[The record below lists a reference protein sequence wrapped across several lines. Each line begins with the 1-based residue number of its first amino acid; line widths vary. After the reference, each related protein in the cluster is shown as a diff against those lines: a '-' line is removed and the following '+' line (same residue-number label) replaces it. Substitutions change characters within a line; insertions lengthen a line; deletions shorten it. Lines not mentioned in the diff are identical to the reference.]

1 MTITK
6 REVQPK
12 ARITYDEME
21 AFLTLPVP
29 KEGEEYTLEEL
40 LALLEKNQIRHG
52 IEQETLRK
60 MLRERIYNKE
70 VCIAVGTP
78 VVDGID
84 GHFDYHFNN
93 NFSKKP
99 KIRPDGSVDYW
110 SINMVEPVEKGQVI
124 AIYKP
129 PVPGEDGMT
138 VKGRPLPAKRAR
150 ELPPLKGRGF
160 TRQEDGIPIPR
171 IWMARSIWR
180 MTGSP
185 FLRYMKSLEMRIFP
199 LEILILSVM

>member
-78 VVDGID
+78 VVDGT
-84 GHFDYHFNN
+84 
-93 NFSKKP
+93 
-99 KIRPDGSVDYW
+99 
-110 SINMVEPVEKGQVI
+110 
-124 AIYKP
+124 
-129 PVPGEDGMT
+129 EDPS
-138 VKGRPLPAKRAR
+138 GRKCGLLEYQHGRACGKR
-150 ELPPLKGRGF
+150 
-160 TRQEDGIPIPR
+160 
-171 IWMARSIWR
+171 
-180 MTGSP
+180 TGN
-185 FLRYMKSLEMRIFP
+185 RYL
-199 LEILILSVM
+199 

>member
-60 MLRERIYNKE
+60 MLRERIYNKRGLYRSWNS
-70 VCIAVGTP
+70 C
-78 VVDGID
+78 
-84 GHFDYHFNN
+84 
-93 NFSKKP
+93 
-99 KIRPDGSVDYW
+99 
-110 SINMVEPVEKGQVI
+110 
-124 AIYKP
+124 
-129 PVPGEDGMT
+129 
-138 VKGRPLPAKRAR
+138 GRWNR
-150 ELPPLKGRGF
+150 
-160 TRQEDGIPIPR
+160 
-171 IWMARSIWR
+171 RS
-180 MTGSP
+180 
-185 FLRYMKSLEMRIFP
+185 F
-199 LEILILSVM
+199 

>member
-93 NFSKKP
+93 NFSKT
-99 KIRPDGSVDYW
+99 
-110 SINMVEPVEKGQVI
+110 
-124 AIYKP
+124 
-129 PVPGEDGMT
+129 EDPS
-138 VKGRPLPAKRAR
+138 GRKCGLLEYQHGRTCGKR
-150 ELPPLKGRGF
+150 
-160 TRQEDGIPIPR
+160 
-171 IWMARSIWR
+171 
-180 MTGSP
+180 TGN
-185 FLRYMKSLEMRIFP
+185 RYL
-199 LEILILSVM
+199 

>member
-78 VVDGID
+78 VVDG
-84 GHFDYHFNN
+84 
-93 NFSKKP
+93 K
-99 KIRPDGSVDYW
+99 
-110 SINMVEPVEKGQVI
+110 
-124 AIYKP
+124 
-129 PVPGEDGMT
+129 T
-138 VKGRPLPAKRAR
+138 V
-150 ELPPLKGRGF
+150 
-160 TRQEDGIPIPR
+160 
-171 IWMARSIWR
+171 
-180 MTGSP
+180 
-185 FLRYMKSLEMRIFP
+185 
-199 LEILILSVM
+199 ILIIILTIISVKNRRSVRTEVWITGVSTW